1 MELDL
6 VICSIVCFIGDV
18 IYFFIIAYV
27 VYKHSWVASNHSRE
41 GQKLGRTIL

>member
-41 GQKLGRTIL
+41 GQQQGRTIL